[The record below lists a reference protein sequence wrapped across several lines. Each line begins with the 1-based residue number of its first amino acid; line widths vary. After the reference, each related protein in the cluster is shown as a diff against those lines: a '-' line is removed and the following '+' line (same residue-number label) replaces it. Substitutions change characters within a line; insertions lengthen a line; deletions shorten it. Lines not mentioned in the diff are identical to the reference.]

1 MPDMHEQLEAL
12 ARDLPDAEG
21 ARLFFA
27 RLEADHPP
35 DAARLLRNAALL
47 ADALALAA
55 WSPLLATTLAQHPE
69 YLQWL
74 AREKSHALV
83 KTREEFGESLA
94 RFAAT
99 NSRLDPQILLARF
112 RRRELL
118 RIYLRDI
125 RRTAT
130 LVEVI
135 EELSNLADAVLEYAF
150 GLARQELDNRYGA
163 PLRTDERG
171 RTTVAHCCIVAL
183 GKLGSLELNYASD
196 IDLLFLYSDEGAT
209 TGTGT
214 HGETTNREYFIK
226 LAEQVTRIVGQPTG
240 EGAAYR
246 VDLRLRPHGR
256 DGALASSLDEAVRY
270 YQNTAQ
276 AWELQALIRARAA
289 AGTAALYARFAG
301 QLIERVYRTDETV
314 ARALG
319 NVRLA
324 KQKIDRHHA
333 QDTGGFNVKLG
344 RGGIREIEFI
354 AQALQLAFGGGDAWL
369 RAPHTLIS
377 LERLA
382 EHGLIAPRERAQLF
396 DAYNFLRTLEHRLQM
411 EHGLQ
416 THSVPEDPAR
426 RTLIAHRMNFAGAGA
441 LTAFNRILE
450 QHTKNVRAAYDR
462 VFKDQEEPPPSNTPP
477 NELQAAA
484 AQINGEAAIQP
495 LANQPSLK
503 DAHAGIPTEIQ
514 APSEIDAEQSALRFA
529 ADVFAPLLMRNEQR
543 SNRTDDASVSVVSTA
558 QLLRRAVNESLNPR
572 RALTAIARVAA
583 SLEKSSFQAEASKEK
598 LASIVR
604 LCGASEYFVELLAGN
619 PQLAFAP
626 SARESTH
633 VETTARETLF
643 AAIRNEQGFGA
654 ELAALRR
661 VWGGVLIETGALD
674 ASEIISMRE
683 SNRRQTELAAA
694 SLDAG
699 CFIATREL
707 ERRYGALD
715 APVRLA
721 VLGLGRL
728 GGGGIDYG
736 SDLDVVLV
744 YDDEAP
750 APLALLSHHEAYARF
765 SELLLVAL
773 SSLTREGVLYRVD
786 LRLRPDGRNGATC
799 MASSAFTNYL
809 NERAQPWEWLAYV
822 KLRAAAGDTE
832 FGARIEEKA
841 RRIIHETARN
851 SDIESLRVETRRVRE
866 RLRQE
871 KQGRQTP
878 RDVDI
883 KFGAGGMLDVYFAT
897 RYLQLR
903 DNVPDAGANRSTIAM
918 LERLRD
924 VDSLNDEDY
933 QAMSAAYEHL
943 RFLDHALRLIAGR
956 STLLPAE
963 DHPNLRDAAQRLNH
977 SSARALLEITTQ
989 RMANIRAAYERIMA

>member
-1 MPDMHEQLEAL
+1 MPDIHEQVEAL
-12 ARDLPDAEG
+12 ARDLPDAES
-21 ARLFFA
+21 ARLFFT

-74 AREKSHALV
+74 AREKTHALV

-135 EELSNLADAVLEYAF
+135 EELSNLADAVLEYALS
-150 GLARQELDNRYGA
+150 LARQELDNRYGA

-209 TGTGT
+209 AGTGT
-214 HGETTNREYFIK
+214 HGLMTSREYFIK

-270 YQNTAQ
+270 YRNTAQ

-396 DAYNFLRTLEHRLQM
+396 DAYNFLRILEHRLQM

-416 THSVPEDPAR
+416 THSVPDDPAR
-426 RTLIAHRMNFAGAGA
+426 RTLIARRMNFAGENA
-441 LTAFNRILE
+441 LAAFNRILE

-462 VFKDQEEPPPSNTPP
+462 VFKDHEEPPPSNTPV
-477 NELQAAA
+477 NESRTAA
-484 AQINGEAAIQP
+484 AQVNEEPAVETLSIQP
-495 LANQPSLK
+495 SVENT
-503 DAHAGIPTEIQ
+503 HAV
-514 APSEIDAEQSALRFA
+514 APNEIDAEASALSFA
-529 ADVFAPLLMRNEQR
+529 ANIFAPLLMRNEQG
-543 SNRTDDASVSVVSTA
+543 SNRINNAAVSVTSTV
-558 QLLRRAVNESLNPR
+558 QLLHRAVNESLNPR
-572 RALTAIARVAA
+572 RALTATARVAA
-583 SLEKSSFQAEASKEK
+583 SLEKSNFQAEASKEK

-604 LCGASEYFVELLAGN
+604 LCGASEYFAELLAGN
-619 PQLAFAP
+619 PQLAFSP

-633 VETTARETLF
+633 VETNARETLF
-643 AAIRNEQGFGA
+643 AVIRNEQGFGA

-661 VWGGVLIETGALD
+661 VWGGLLIETGALD

-683 SNRRQTELAAA
+683 SNHRQTELAAA

-699 CFIATREL
+699 CLIAAREL

-765 SELLLVAL
+765 SELLIVAL

-799 MASSAFTNYL
+799 TASIAFTSYL
-809 NERAQPWEWLAYV
+809 SERAQPWEWLAYV

-832 FGARIEEKA
+832 FGARIEAEA

-851 SDIESLRVETRRVRE
+851 SDVELLRAETRRVRE

-871 KQGRQTP
+871 KQEKQTL

-924 VDSLNDEDY
+924 AGSLSEENY

-943 RFLDHALRLIAGR
+943 RALDHALRLIAGR

-963 DHPNLRDAAQRLNH
+963 DHPNLRDAAKRLNH
-977 SSARALLEITTQ
+977 SSAHALLETTTQ
-989 RMANIRAAYERIMA
+989 YMTNIRAAYERIMAEENKT